1 MDIVKSLSMTCLD
14 RPPCS
19 RSLGLCVVVDVVNE
33 LDPVLKYFFAAVANE
48 FGSNDP
54 TEQADLL
61 RNAWMEA
68 LGHVRELQLG
78 IEREVDELPLEA
90 AQ

>member
-1 MDIVKSLSMTCLD
+1 MALSMTCLD

-19 RSLGLCVVVDVVNE
+19 RSLGLCVAVGVVNE
-33 LDPVLKYFFAAVANE
+33 LDPILKYFFAAVANE